1 MATLVKITRETRILL
16 KVLAI
21 VGSIIF
27 ILYLTV
33 NGATLFK
40 KIFFPTPLPPPEEK
54 FGKLPVV
61 SFPSQN
67 IDHIEYRINTV
78 NRSLP
83 ASPDRMHVYKTREFP
98 PILGALQDVRD
109 RLKKLDYKLSEQ
121 RISDTKSSW
130 ANSNGETIIY
140 DIYKNNFQIKSNFL
154 ANPPLKIYEQ
164 TAKKDEIARYIFSFL
179 ANIGI
184 DTSDINTNSIT
195 FKYYKLA
202 SGTLAPV
209 DNQFE
214 AQIARVDIFQND
226 LSENG
231 LQLKMYYPSNNQ
243 SIMYFYLANVDGIQ
257 RVTEAGFTHNIVD
270 KNMVTTYP
278 IKTTQQAFDDLQA
291 GKALVFLDNPGPQT
305 LDLIEVFL
313 GYYFGDDETQ
323 SYTVPIYVFK
333 GNGFT
338 AYVQAVPDTSI
349 GN

>member
-16 KVLAI
+16 KILAI
-21 VGSIIF
+21 VGSVMF

-54 FGKLPVV
+54 FGKLPIV

-67 IDHIEYRINTV
+67 ITRIEYRINTV
-78 NRSLP
+78 NKTLP
-83 ASPDRMHVYKTREFP
+83 ASPDRMKVYKTREFP

-109 RLKKLDYKLSEQ
+109 KLKKLDYKLFEK

-130 ANSNGETIIY
+130 TNSNGETITY
-140 DIYKNNFQIKSNFL
+140 DIYRNNFQIKSNFI
-154 ANPPLKIYEQ
+154 ANPPLKVYEQ
-164 TAKKDEIARYIFSFL
+164 TAKKDEISRFIFSFL
-179 ANIGI
+179 ANVGI
-184 DTSDINTNSIT
+184 DTSDIDTNLT
-195 FKYYKLA
+195 TVKYFKLS
-202 SGTLAPV
+202 SGTLIPV

-214 AQIARVDIFQND
+214 AQVARVDLFQND

-231 LQLKMYYPSNNQ
+231 LQLKMYYPNNNQ

-257 RVTEAGFTHNIVD
+257 RIIEAGFTHNVVD

-291 GKALVFLDNPGPQT
+291 GKAFVFLDNPGSKS

-313 GYYFGDDETQ
+313 GYYFSDDETQ

-338 AYVQAVPDTSI
+338 AYVNAVPDTSI